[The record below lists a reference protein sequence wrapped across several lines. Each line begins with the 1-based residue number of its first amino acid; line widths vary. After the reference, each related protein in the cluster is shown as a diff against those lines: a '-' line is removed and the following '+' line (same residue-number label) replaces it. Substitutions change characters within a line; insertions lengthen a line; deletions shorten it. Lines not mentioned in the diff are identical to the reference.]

1 MENWKL
7 HFVKTSHWHFCI
19 NTVPQLNQKLNQ
31 THRGRDSEKVM
42 LLHSS
47 SNLENPEKMAT
58 WLLFCKMC

>member
-47 SNLENPEKMAT
+47 SNLENPENWIGNVA
-58 WLLFCKMC
+58 LVL